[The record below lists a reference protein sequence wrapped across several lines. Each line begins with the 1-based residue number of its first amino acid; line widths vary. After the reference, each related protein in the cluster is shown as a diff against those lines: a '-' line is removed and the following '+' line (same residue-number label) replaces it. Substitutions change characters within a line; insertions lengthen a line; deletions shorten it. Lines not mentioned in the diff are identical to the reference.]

1 MTKEDIAIF
10 HISDNRRL
18 RYYDNRLEPSMNK
31 SLLELHGIITV
42 LNTPFTDG
50 DAVDL
55 PALRRNVRYAIEAGV
70 AGFLVPAMASEV
82 DKLSQE
88 ERQQIVQAVLG
99 ENGGRVPVIGGASAG
114 TREERSRI
122 AEALIELGCNG
133 VLAGIPFQDESQ
145 YERDVR
151 ELDALKPGFLMLQ
164 DWDFR
169 GYGLPISLIS
179 RLFDEVESF
188 RCLKVEVVPAGVK
201 YSEVLEA
208 TEGRLHV
215 SGGWAVMQ
223 IIEALDRGVH
233 AFMPTGMHELYTRI
247 YSLHRAGQR
256 EEARVLFEQLLP
268 VLAFANQHLDISIHF
283 FKRLLHRQGIY
294 STTRIRQPVLP
305 FDEVHERVAEELIRR
320 VIELCRQVREQGL

>member
-1 MTKEDIAIF
+1 RKQHAAT
-10 HISDNRRL
+10 
-18 RYYDNRLEPSMNK
+18 
-31 SLLELHGIITV
+31 
-42 LNTPFTDG
+42 
-50 DAVDL
+50 
-55 PALRRNVRYAIEAGV
+55 
-70 AGFLVPAMASEV
+70 
-82 DKLSQE
+82 
-88 ERQQIVQAVLG
+88 
-99 ENGGRVPVIGGASAG
+99 
-114 TREERSRI
+114 
-122 AEALIELGCNG
+122 LIELGCDG
-133 VLAGIPFQDESQ
+133 VLASIPFQDEAQ
-145 YERDVR
+145 YERDAR

-164 DWDFR
+164 DWDFQ

-179 RLFDEVESF
+179 RLFEEVESF

-247 YSLHRAGQR
+247 YSLYQAGQR

-268 VLAFANQHLDISIHF
+268 VLAFANQHLDISVHF
-283 FKRLLHRQGIY
+283 FKRLLYRQGIY
-294 STTRIRQPVLP
+294 STPRVRQPILP

-320 VIELCRQVREQGL
+320 AIELCRQVREQGL